1 MIVLSFDKDIN
12 LCTVRLFGSRD
23 HEFRVT
29 LCIKVEQNK
38 MVIVDTR
45 EAKFLSRHVESEM
58 GNYPGFD
65 IDFVTPIALKAN
77 TRYVF
82 RADINGP
89 PSWFGEGG
97 QCWVNHSGVNFY
109 FDNSSR
115 EVSTCVERGQ
125 FSEFLFTID

>member
-1 MIVLSFDKDIN
+1 M
-12 LCTVRLFGSRD
+12 
-23 HEFRVT
+23 T
-29 LCIKVEQNK
+29 LCVKSVKVEENK
-38 MVIVDTR
+38 IVIVDTK

-65 IDFVTPIALKAN
+65 IEFVPPIALKAN

-97 QCWVNHSGVNFY
+97 EGGEGGSC
-109 FDNSSR
+109 
-115 EVSTCVERGQ
+115 
-125 FSEFLFTID
+125 

>member
-23 HEFRVT
+23 HEFPVT

-77 TRYVF
+77 T
-82 RADINGP
+82 
-89 PSWFGEGG
+89 
-97 QCWVNHSGVNFY
+97 
-109 FDNSSR
+109 
-115 EVSTCVERGQ
+115 
-125 FSEFLFTID
+125 